1 MGFAGPVAL
10 AEHLGQHDLVDARLG
25 RRRAALLGAE
35 HAPVEVHELELVGL
49 LVRLEPRRPPSA
61 VAGRRD
67 RVDARRLA
75 QPRRRDGERPHRVG
89 EVEPDR
95 LLVLVHVEE
104 LDPRAVPAGAVRE
117 PRRPRERLSAGP
129 GVASGDGRRQRLAHP
144 LEHPVHHVDLVDQAA
159 EEAARE
165 RHDRVVVVDAHGLLH
180 LRRLVG
186 PRLLDDVGGHVGAA
200 REILRPEV
208 GAELGVVHEHAHVS
222 QAVDRPRQLRDQPL
236 VRAVEPVV
244 VADLD
249 DAPGDALGL
258 DDRVDVLERDGERLL
273 DEHVEAGGERLEHDA
288 RVGRVGRPDHD
299 AVEPRVGDG
308 LRCGRDPARGCR
320 TGRRPARA
328 PSGSGRRR
336 RRARSGRAGAP
347 GGEGASPG

>member
-1 MGFAGPVAL
+1 M
-10 AEHLGQHDLVDARLG
+10 
-25 RRRAALLGAE
+25 
-35 HAPVEVHELELVGL
+35 EVHELELVGL
-49 LVRLEPRRPPSA
+49 LVGLEPRRPPAA
-61 VAGRRD
+61 VAGRRE

-75 QPRRRDGERPHRVG
+75 QPRRRDRERPHRVG

-117 PRRPRERLSAGP
+117 PHRPGQRLTAGP
-129 GVASGDGRRQRLAHP
+129 GVAAGDGRRQRLAHP

-165 RHDRVVVVDAHGLLH
+165 RDDRSLVVDAHGLLH

-186 PRLLDDVGGHVGAA
+186 PRLLDDLGRDVGAA
-200 REILRPEV
+200 GQILRPEV

-222 QAVDRPRQLRDQPL
+222 QPVDRPRAVSRQPL
-236 VRAVEPVV
+236 VRAVEAVV

-249 DAPGDALGL
+249 DTPGAALGR
-258 DDRVDVLERDGERLL
+258 DDRVDVLERDRERLL
-273 DEHVEAGGERLEHDA
+273 DEHVQAGRERLEHDGSRA
-288 RVGRVGRPDHD
+288 SRWASRRRRASSPGWAIASD
-299 AVEPRVGDG
+299 AVATRW
-308 LRCGRDPARGCR
+308 GCR

-347 GGEGASPG
+347 GAAGAWPG